1 MTAFLLCVTALISY
15 SFGSL
20 STPILSS
27 HIFFHENILKYS
39 RDNVGITRFLKH
51 YGWKGVIKLLAV
63 EVLKVVIPVSIGGL
77 LMLIVGHADVGFAF
91 ALFCVVLGTNFPILY
106 RFRGEPSLL
115 AVAVGSFFVNGEVA
129 FAGVIVFAVVY
140 IVSRYVSLSAI
151 IAMAF
156 MCLVAVMSID
166 AVIVRN
172 LVLLIGVLVLL
183 EYRRSIVRLIKG
195 NERKFRYKKDVTY
208 MFDDDYGRGN
218 N

>member
-1 MTAFLLCVTALISY
+1 MTAFLLCVVALISY

-27 HIFFHENILKYS
+27 HIFFHENILNYS
-39 RDNVGITRFLKH
+39 RDNDGITRFLKH
-51 YGWKGVIKLLAV
+51 HGWKGVIKLLAV
-63 EVLKVVIPVSIGGL
+63 ETFKVLIPVSLGGL
-77 LMLIVGHADVGFAF
+77 LMLPVGHADVGFAF

-115 AVAVGSFFVNGEVA
+115 AVAIGSLFISGEVTV
-129 FAGVIVFAVVY
+129 AGVLIFAAVY

-156 MCLVAVMSID
+156 MCLVAVMSMD

-195 NERKFRYKKDVTY
+195 REKKFWYKKDITY

>member
-1 MTAFLLCVTALISY
+1 MIAFLLCVTALISY

-27 HIFFHENILKYS
+27 HIFFHENILNYS
-39 RDNVGITRFLKH
+39 RDNDGITRFLKH
-51 YGWKGVIKLLAV
+51 HGWKGVIKLLAV
-63 EVLKVVIPVSIGGL
+63 ETFKVLIPVSLGGL
-77 LMLIVGHADVGFAF
+77 LMLPVGHADVGFAF

-115 AVAVGSFFVNGEVA
+115 AVAIGSLFISGEVTV
-129 FAGVIVFAVVY
+129 AGVLIFAAVY

-195 NERKFRYKKDVTY
+195 REKKFWYKKDITY